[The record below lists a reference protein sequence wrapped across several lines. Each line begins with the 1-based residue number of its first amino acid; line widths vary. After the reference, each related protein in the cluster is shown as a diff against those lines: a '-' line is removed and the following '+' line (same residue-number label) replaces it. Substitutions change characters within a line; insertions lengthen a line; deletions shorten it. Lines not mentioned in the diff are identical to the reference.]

1 MTLQPYR
8 GMPLVY
14 VVVWVA
20 FTGLVVLYQSGVP
33 ESVGECETV
42 AAGALVGGVLWL
54 DTLALTLLAVSEIPG
69 PLGIVS

>member
-1 MTLQPYR
+1 MTLQPAPYR
-8 GMPLVY
+8 GMPFVY

-42 AAGALVGGVLWL
+42 AAGALVGGVLWGWIL
-54 DTLALTLLAVSEIPG
+54 WRLRFWLYRKFPAGSG
-69 PLGIVS
+69 